1 VFRGLTIEE
10 MKLLGNNKHLSMKLN
25 DGTDTIRGI
34 GFNIGFIINYIAVNE
49 KIDIICSVEKN
60 LWNGTEY
67 IQLNIKD
74 IKKAK

>member
-1 VFRGLTIEE
+1 
-10 MKLLGNNKHLSMKLN
+10 LS
-25 DGTDTIRGI
+25 DGVDIVRGI
-34 GFNIGFIINYIAVNE
+34 GFNIGFIINCIAVNE